1 MDDHDTWDNDNSFTL
16 PEGSGDVIDLK
27 SRGTHGIIA
36 RTNLG
41 KLFYIV
47 VKEGGHFCTEVTAAD
62 LRALDTKQ

>member
-1 MDDHDTWDNDNSFTL
+1 MSEIDTWDTSNSFSL
-16 PEGSGDVIDLK
+16 PDGSGDVIDLK
-27 SRGTHGIIA
+27 ARGTHGIIA

-41 KLFYIV
+41 KTFYIV